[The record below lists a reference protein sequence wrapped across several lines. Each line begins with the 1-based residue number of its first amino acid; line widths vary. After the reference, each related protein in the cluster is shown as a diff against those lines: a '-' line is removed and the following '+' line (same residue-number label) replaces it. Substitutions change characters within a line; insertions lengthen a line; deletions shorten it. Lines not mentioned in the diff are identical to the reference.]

1 MDELSW
7 PHLLARLLAG
17 RSLSARETSW
27 AMETIREGNATP
39 AQFGAFVAALR
50 AKGETTD
57 EILGLVTTM
66 RRFARRVVAEGP
78 IVDTCGT
85 GGDRAATFNV
95 STVAA
100 FIAAGAGARVAK
112 HGNRAASSACGS
124 ADLLEELGVRI
135 DLGPEGVAACLE
147 QAGIGFCFAPVFHP
161 SMRHVAG
168 LRRELGVPTV
178 FNFLGPLTNPAGARH
193 QALGVSEESMAPKM
207 AEVLGQLGSV
217 HALVFCASDG
227 LDEITL
233 AGPTRL
239 WEQQGGRITE
249 SVIEPLDLGL
259 ARASR
264 EALRG
269 GGPSDNANIVTH
281 VLTGGSGPTRDCALI
296 NAAAAIIAA
305 DLASDWGMALVQAQ
319 ESVDS
324 GRARAALE
332 RLIEVSNRTRG

>member
-7 PHLLARLLAG
+7 PHLLARLLGG
-17 RSLSARETSW
+17 RSLTTRETSW
-27 AMETIREGNATP
+27 AMETIMEGNATP

-66 RRFARRVVAEGP
+66 RRFAKRVVLEGP

-85 GGDRAATFNV
+85 GGDRAGTFNV
-95 STVAA
+95 STVAEL
-100 FIAAGAGARVAK
+100 IAAGSGAKVAK

-135 DLGPEGVAACLE
+135 DLGPEGVTACVE

-161 SMRHVAG
+161 SMRHAAG
-168 LRRELGVPTV
+168 PRRELGVPTV
-178 FNFLGPLTNPAGARH
+178 FNFLGPLTNPAGAKH

-217 HALVFCASDG
+217 HSLVFCGSDG

-233 AGPTRL
+233 TGPTRL
-239 WEQQGGRITE
+239 WEQRDGRVTE
-249 SVIEPLDLGL
+249 GMIEPLDLGL

-264 EALRG
+264 EALG
-269 GGPSDNANIVTH
+269 GGAPSDNARIVTQ
-281 VLTGGSGPTRDCALI
+281 VLAGDPGPARDCALI
-296 NAAAAIIAA
+296 NAAAAVMAA
-305 DLASDWGMALVQAQ
+305 DLASDWGAALGRAQ

-324 GRARAALE
+324 GRARGCLE
-332 RLIEVSNRTRG
+332 RLIEVSNRFGG